1 MDIKEKQLKQPLQ
14 QITTLR
20 QDTRLSIIVDI
31 KKNNLNNLYN
41 YEQRFA
47 RTLVCLQYLDMKKN
61 NSNNKY
67 NK

>member
-1 MDIKEKQLKQPLQ
+1 MRAKGCCKG
-14 QITTLR
+14 
-20 QDTRLSIIVDI
+20 
-31 KKNNLNNLYN
+31 NN

-47 RTLVCLQYLDMKKN
+47 RTLDCLQYLDMKKN